1 MSRKRKN
8 HSAAFKGKV
17 ALAAVRGDETV
28 AQLAVRYDVHPT
40 MIHTWK
46 RALLDNVAGVFERG
60 TSRTEKSNDALVGE
74 LYKHIGQLKVERD
87 FLSRKSGF

>member
-1 MSRKRKN
+1 
-8 HSAAFKGKV
+8 
-17 ALAAVRGDETV
+17 
-28 AQLAVRYDVHPT
+28 

-60 TSRTEKSNDALVGE
+60 TSRAEKSNDVLVGE